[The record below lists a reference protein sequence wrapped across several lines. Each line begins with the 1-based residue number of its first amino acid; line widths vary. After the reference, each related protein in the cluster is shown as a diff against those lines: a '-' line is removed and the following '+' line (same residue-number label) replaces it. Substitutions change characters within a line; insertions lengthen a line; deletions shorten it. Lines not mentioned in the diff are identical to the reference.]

1 MKKFCLVFVLLFL
14 ISLGCTKKEEVKPSA
29 DSLLTT
35 EAINT
40 IDALRVS
47 YQEKNSAKLRGNA
60 GPLVAEHITDELFF
74 DRVDLSIT
82 PRMVK
87 IKASTVVVNTSW
99 QGTWVIRTKTV
110 KNRGLA
116 DLVFEGNP
124 LKLIRIDG
132 DNPFRTPLIK

>member
-1 MKKFCLVFVLLFL
+1 MLLFL
-14 ISLGCTKKEEVKPSA
+14 IFPGCTKKEEVKPSA

-40 IDALRVS
+40 INDLRTA
-47 YQEKNSAKLRGNA
+47 YQEKNSANLRDRS
-60 GPLVAEHITDELFF
+60 GPLVTEYITGELFF
-74 DRVDLSIT
+74 DRVDLAIT

-116 DLVFEGNP
+116 DLIFEGSP
-124 LKLIRIDG
+124 MKLIRIDG

>member
-1 MKKFCLVFVLLFL
+1 MLLFL
-14 ISLGCTKKEEVKPSA
+14 IFPGCTKKEEVKPSA

-40 IDALRVS
+40 INDLRTA
-47 YQEKNSAKLRGNA
+47 YQEKNSAILRGRS
-60 GPLVAEHITDELFF
+60 GPLVAEYITDELFF

-87 IKASTVVVNTSW
+87 IKASTVVVNSNW

-116 DLVFEGNP
+116 DFVFEGSP
-124 LKLIRIDG
+124 MKLIRVEG